1 MGSTRALHC
10 GVFFPKP
17 SEART
22 EVWVGWSWIEPMG
35 HKLDAPQAKAF
46 TCKWLK
52 YLAAWIRRDPNHSL
66 LVPSPPITC
75 CLGVLP
81 QSPCAL

>member
-22 EVWVGWSWIEPMG
+22 EVWVGWSRMP
-35 HKLDAPQAKAF
+35 PQAKPF

-66 LVPSPPITC
+66 LVSSPPITC

-81 QSPCAL
+81 RSPCAL